1 MIDVIVLLI
10 IFNDV
15 QFSILII
22 SIIFPRARAPDSRL
36 LALRRLAFTFG
47 SSVLKPDFNLEMENV
62 WWIIMKFLGAYLR
75 HYGAVLMI
83 RHDIMPLISVISD
96 TGPSEAICMISNL
109 TIVQFRHEWP

>member
-1 MIDVIVLLI
+1 
-10 IFNDV
+10 
-15 QFSILII
+15 
-22 SIIFPRARAPDSRL
+22 
-36 LALRRLAFTFG
+36 
-47 SSVLKPDFNLEMENV
+47 
-62 WWIIMKFLGAYLR
+62 MKFLGAYLR

>member
-22 SIIFPRARAPDSRL
+22 PLVFPRARAPDSRL
-36 LALRRLAFTFG
+36 LALWRLAFAFG

-75 HYGAVLMI
+75 HYGELRMI